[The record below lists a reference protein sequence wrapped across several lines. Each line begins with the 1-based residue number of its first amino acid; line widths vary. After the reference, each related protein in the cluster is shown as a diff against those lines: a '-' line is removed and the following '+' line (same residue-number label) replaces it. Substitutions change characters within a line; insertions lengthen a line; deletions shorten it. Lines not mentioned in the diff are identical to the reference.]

1 MYCYTV
7 WKHARLGHE
16 TYFSPEIE
24 MAAQSPT
31 KQIEQPNVNLL
42 Q

>member
-1 MYCYTV
+1 MCCYMV
-7 WKHARLGHE
+7 WKQARLGHE
-16 TYFSPEIE
+16 TYLSPEIE

-31 KQIEQPNVNLL
+31 KQIESPKVNLL